1 MSWARPDAWTGW
13 GGAVQA
19 SETHTEERAGSVV
32 LVDDDALFRDT
43 LAHNLE
49 GAGFQV
55 RVFSDG
61 TQALQHLESAEDV
74 GVVLLDWRMP
84 GLSGLEVLRRLRR
97 SREDLPVV
105 FLTALGAPFYEE
117 TALLDGAVDY
127 IEKSRTFRIIERR
140 VRAILDR
147 GRATATEMPAAE
159 REHVGRLTMFP
170 ASCRADWDG
179 VRVDLTPAEFAI
191 VHHLASRA
199 GDDVPYQSLYAAV
212 RGPAFVA
219 GANAEGFRTNVRA
232 FVRRIRQKFVALDP
246 AFDAIRNFAGFGYRW
261 EEGGGP
267 DLDDDG

>member
-1 MSWARPDAWTGW
+1 MLAAE
-13 GGAVQA
+13 GAN
-19 SETHTEERAGSVV
+19 SVV

-55 RVFSDG
+55 RTFPDG
-61 TQALQHLESAEDV
+61 AQALAHLESAGDV

-84 GLSGLEVLRRLRR
+84 GLSGLEVLRRLRHL
-97 SREDLPVV
+97 REDLPVV

-147 GRATATEMPAAE
+147 RQVSVAEAPAPE
-159 REHVGRLTMFP
+159 REQVGRLTLFP

-179 VRVDLTPAEFAI
+179 VRVDLTPAEFTI

-199 GDDVPYQSLYAAV
+199 GGDVPYQALYAAV
-212 RGPAFVA
+212 RGPGFVA
-219 GANAEGFRTNVRA
+219 GSNAEGFRTNVRA
-232 FVRRIRQKFVALDP
+232 FVRRIRQKFTAIDP

-261 EEGGGP
+261 DEGGM
-267 DLDDDG
+267 DMEHDA